1 MIYCLCIL
9 EMPMKKNWYNLFII
23 PLFLSFLISTLFA
36 GAVIVDFRGEVK
48 SNKAILKWSTN
59 SELNCQEFQIER
71 GFDQKTFQKI
81 GSVNAAGNSSQRKDY
96 VYEDTSVFR
105 QTENTFYY
113 RIKIIDKDGT
123 ESLFSEVVSVTPSI
137 SGVRHTWG
145 SIKAMFR

>member
-1 MIYCLCIL
+1 
-9 EMPMKKNWYNLFII
+9 MKRKWYNLFII
-23 PLFLSFLISTLFA
+23 LFILGFLFSTLFA

-48 SNKAILKWSTN
+48 SNKAILKWTTS
-59 SELNCQEFQIER
+59 SELNCREFQIER

-81 GSVNAAGNSSQRKDY
+81 GTVEAAGNSSERKEY
-96 VYEDTSVFR
+96 IYEDTSIFR